1 MLKKLT
7 NVCKNVFINEYSYY
21 KQYDGLSKTYLP
33 SVSTWIH
40 FTINFN
46 ITISVKMNVEP
57 NGQPIHIFQLFTNDP
72 YLTN

>member
-1 MLKKLT
+1 MCVKMYLLMNIAIISNT
-7 NVCKNVFINEYSYY
+7 M
-21 KQYDGLSKTYLP
+21 DLSKTYLP